1 MVRILQ
7 GLLVA
12 IGILAGILLISNLD
26 KGIDVISK
34 TEIQVVLLP
43 GGTLQNVVDTFPG
56 TQITDA
62 EAGYVSVP
70 AAKKT
75 ELERQIARHRE
86 VQLTLPVV
94 TTPSFDFKR
103 YTEAVKVQFNSYLD
117 GDLGV
122 IGYMSRPKPLPITDS
137 LPEMLKRSLSYLVPG
152 LFLGIAVGFFAALL
166 AVWKPRAGKFL
177 DAGQGFLMSLPDF
190 FVVVLLQFLAIA
202 INKLAGSPVIIIM
215 QFVKQTPLLIPM
227 LAISILPAALVYGT
241 LRIAFER
248 EWEEGYIKTAYA
260 KGLSRPSVIFV
271 HMMRNTME
279 DFLTII
285 PRAVS
290 VALTSLVVVEV
301 MAGIFGLG
309 GYAVN
314 QSIAYV
320 TSLATTCA
328 ILAGFSLLVQGLFAI
343 LRSRVVVSAK
353 EGA

>member
-12 IGILAGILLISNLD
+12 VGILAGILLISNLD

-43 GGTLQNVVDTFPG
+43 GGQLEHVVEAFPG
-56 TQITDA
+56 TKITDA
-62 EAGYVSVP
+62 AAGYIAVP
-70 AAKKT
+70 AGKK
-75 ELERQIARHRE
+75 EVLERQIARHRE

-94 TTPSFDFKR
+94 TAPSFDLAR
-103 YTEAVKVQFNSYLD
+103 YTKALQEQMKSYLD
-117 GDLGV
+117 GDFGK
-122 IGYMSRPKPLPITDS
+122 IGFMSRPQPIPVTDS
-137 LPEMLKRSLSYLVPG
+137 LPEMLKRSMSYLVPG
-152 LFLGIAVGFFAALL
+152 LFLGITLGFLAALL
-166 AVWKPRAGKFL
+166 AVWKPKAGKVL
-177 DAGQGFLMSLPDF
+177 DTGQSFLMSLPDF

-227 LAISILPAALVYGT
+227 LAISILPAALIYGT

-290 VALTSLVVVEV
+290 MALTSLVVVEV
-301 MAGIFGLG
+301 MTGIFGLG

-314 QSIAYV
+314 QNIAYV

-343 LRSRVVVSAK
+343 LRSRVVVTTK